1 MRKLD
6 KRLQS
11 FWELESIG
19 IFENEEQVYQQF
31 TDHIDYKEGQYEVAL
46 PWIINLPDNYDLSV
60 RRLRKLLKRLE
71 QEPEILKA
79 YDAVIKEQLQK
90 GIVQVVEEP
99 EKADGERVHYLPHHP
114 VICGDKNTT
123 KIRVVH
129 DASAKSTGASL
140 NECLHT
146 GPKLH
151 QQIIDIL
158 VTFRSYTVALAAD
171 IEKAFLVA
179 PPDGDVLR
187 FLWCL
192 M

>member
-1 MRKLD
+1 M
-6 KRLQS
+6 
-11 FWELESIG
+11 
-19 IFENEEQVYQQF
+19 
-31 TDHIDYKEGQYEVAL
+31 
-46 PWIINLPDNYDLSV
+46 
-60 RRLRKLLKRLE
+60 
-71 QEPEILKA
+71 
-79 YDAVIKEQLQK
+79 IKEQLQK

-114 VICGDKNTT
+114 VIRGDKNTT

-187 FLWCL
+187 FLWVPNVEEGTGGVQVL
-192 M
+192 R

>member
-1 MRKLD
+1 M
-6 KRLQS
+6 
-11 FWELESIG
+11 
-19 IFENEEQVYQQF
+19 
-31 TDHIDYKEGQYEVAL
+31 
-46 PWIINLPDNYDLSV
+46 PWKNPFITLPDNYDLSL
-60 RRLRKLLKRLE
+60 RRLRKLLRRLE

-99 EKADGERVHYLPHHP
+99 EKANGERVHYLPHHA

-123 KIRVVH
+123 KIRVVY

-158 VTFRSYTVALAAD
+158 VMFRSYTVALAAD
-171 IEKAFLVA
+171 IEKAFLNISVA
-179 PPDGDVLR
+179 PPDRG
-187 FLWCL
+187 FYGCL